1 MPHFEGVALPCPKR
15 FTLPSTSK
23 IRGWK
28 VPSSTSPDL
37 ATTHRDSKKGSVK
50 SQGCVH
56 HLILSSISSFVF
68 IYTNLFSW
76 CRSILIIS
84 IYFLMLLDV
93 FYVGKSLSFPA
104 DHFFTFVV
112 AGPFVVAPPLRQTA
126 APPVDDALAK
136 LRQAAQSAIDSV
148 TMSMLGGHGCV

>member
-1 MPHFEGVALPCPKR
+1 
-15 FTLPSTSK
+15 
-23 IRGWK
+23 
-28 VPSSTSPDL
+28 
-37 ATTHRDSKKGSVK
+37 
-50 SQGCVH
+50 
-56 HLILSSISSFVF
+56 
-68 IYTNLFSW
+68 
-76 CRSILIIS
+76 
-84 IYFLMLLDV
+84 MLLDV